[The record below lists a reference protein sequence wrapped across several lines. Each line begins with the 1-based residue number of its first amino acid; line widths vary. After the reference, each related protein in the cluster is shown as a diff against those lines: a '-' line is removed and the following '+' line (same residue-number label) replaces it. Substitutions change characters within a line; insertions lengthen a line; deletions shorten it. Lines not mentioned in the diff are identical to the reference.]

1 MSTIDLA
8 AVVHI
13 KSDYESWE
21 KLMLSH
27 EDNQERVD
35 AGKLLYG
42 QVDEK
47 TAIVLNFEMD
57 QEEMAR
63 RAGNPEF
70 AELIKNDVESHDFY
84 VLQEMRPP
92 S

>member
-1 MSTIDLA
+1 MFG
-8 AVVHI
+8 
-13 KSDYESWE
+13 
-21 KLMLSH
+21 H
-27 EDNQERVD
+27 EDNQNMVD
-35 AGKLLYG
+35 VGKLLYG

-57 QEEMAR
+57 QEAMAR